1 MKTFN
6 KVISLVTAMVFV
18 LSMFAVPAFAVT
30 GKNELL
36 TAPDGEEK
44 LTVTYYSDEGLT
56 TPTTKVAPGGV
67 VYAKLTFNIPTS
79 TISSVDVNVAVENAT
94 ITDAVEI
101 LDLDGFARRKDSPQA
116 NSVAADGKS
125 ANIYIMLAD
134 GAKYNSPTNY
144 EDFGLAT
151 AAYMFLGDEV
161 KSFNAVAYKL
171 TAGETGNISFSV
183 VGGNTFP
190 GFGVGGLKVGVADM
204 DNGTFISSPFTVEDA
219 GVTIGGSEP
228 AKKKVSYSAAWTD
241 SSVTY
246 DESLDDEAL
255 KAAIKANLT
264 VKKLVDG
271 TPEST
276 EPAYELVMDRAAKTI
291 NVTITDTLLADEE
304 LAGGAEK
311 VFNLNFDYTA
321 KPDTYTLKSIKF
333 GEEDITGKTEFD
345 VDYTNYKT
353 LGDVANAI
361 TVTML
366 KNGTDEVPAALGSDY
381 VLNSKFVENANRST
395 LEIKFESL
403 DGTVKSRLDGTAAKT
418 FVANWKNTEVVWSN
432 ITKKYSPESFSFA
445 KSTVTEQAIKD
456 GIIITGDRKDG
467 FKNVEEGIKLT
478 EGVHYTVTV
487 PADLTKTGEVSVKF
501 NDIDNLKSVVHDFTK
516 TFEITEDE
524 ITWSD
529 YEASFKDVTTFTGKE
544 TDDYIKGNV
553 VVKALRRVNG
563 TPDTAKT
570 EISGYNV
577 AITRAEGDNA
587 SKAVITFGDGEHKDA
602 TVDDLTFTVQPN
614 YDTVIADMTK
624 TSFAEGA
631 TDEEILNAM
640 KVTAKKWFYGSDKP
654 ELAET
659 VTLERGSDYT
669 AVLEGNTVRISAAG
683 ADFNEVIGKTFTIVK
698 GAKATAVIAFTNAT
712 DNKINKGTALKG
724 KLSLDTTENI
734 YGGKITLS
742 TTKGEFDEFTINSN
756 CEIKNV
762 DKTVSGKYTFEFT
775 KKAGV
780 ASVSDIGTFT
790 INTDS
795 MNKDDEIRVEVESI
809 ALDTVGEGDFV
820 DVPSA
825 KGDAKTATVTETAPA
840 PTEAKLPDASF
851 DIKTLGALN
860 SVIDRFKEAVTLV
873 NTTDSSVVADAAALK
888 AAITIDETDLNNK
901 KLVIKDLTVPAS
913 STTAYTYE
921 LAVAVPGYTKAKVT
935 FTVTYNETTN
945 DYDVTGGTVGEGAKK
960 NTIYAGDNDSDN
972 TITATSVT
980 ANDYANLVAKFGE
993 AVTGNEAFDIYQN
1006 AETTIDRY
1014 DIMTMV
1020 WMFENY
1026 GMKLVS
1032 EAGIIAD

>member
-1 MKTFN
+1 MKNFN
-6 KVISLVTAMVFV
+6 KIISLITVAVLV
-18 LSMFAVPAFAVT
+18 LSMMAVPAFAATATT
-30 GKNELL
+30 G
-36 TAPDGEEK
+36 APVATGGEK
-44 LTVTYYSDEGLT
+44 IAVTYFSDSALSIPVTSVKTGDE
-56 TPTTKVAPGGV
+56 
-67 VYAKLTFNIPTS
+67 VYAKITVNIPTGTFRS
-79 TISSVDVNVAVENAT
+79 LNLNFAAENAT
-94 ITDAVEI
+94 IEENLNTFTAKNSSVMPIFELPAIGSQNTIAADKASANLSIAKKVTATDKYDSPTDWDEYE
-101 LDLDGFARRKDSPQA
+101 LDG
-116 NSVAADGKS
+116 
-125 ANIYIMLAD
+125 
-134 GAKYNSPTNY
+134 
-144 EDFGLAT
+144 AT
-151 AAYMFLGDEV
+151 APWYSNIEI
-161 KSFNAVAYKL
+161 KSFEANAYKL
-171 TAGETGNISFSV
+171 KVTGTTGNV
-183 VGGNTFP
+183 A
-190 GFGVGGLKVGVADM
+190 LKLSSSTSKLEIGEF
-204 DNGTFISSPFTVEDA
+204 NEGCIGTSFTVEDA

-246 DESLDDEAL
+246 DESLADDAL
-255 KAAIKANLT
+255 KAAMKANLT

-271 TPEST
+271 TPETT
-276 EPAYELVMDRAAKTI
+276 EPAYDFVIDKTAKTI
-291 NVTITDTLLADEE
+291 KVTITDTLLADEE
-304 LAGGAEK
+304 LADGAEK
-311 VFNLNFDYTA
+311 VFNLNFEYTA
-321 KPDTYTLKSIKF
+321 KPEDVYTLKSIKF
-333 GEEDITGKTEFD
+333 GAEDITGKTEFD
-345 VDYTNYKT
+345 VDYTNYKN
-353 LGDVANAI
+353 LGDIGNAI

-366 KNGTDEVPAALGSDY
+366 KNGTTDEVPAALGSDY
-381 VLNSKFVENANRST
+381 VTNVKNVANT
-395 LEIKFESL
+395 NQATVEIKFEGR
-403 DGTVKSRLDGTAAKT
+403 DGAISRLKHEAAKT
-418 FVANWKNTEVVWSN
+418 FVANWKNTEIVWSN
-432 ITKKYSPESFSFA
+432 VKVNFPDPFSFA
-445 KSTVTEQAIKD
+445 KSTVSEKVIKD
-456 GIIITGDRKDG
+456 SITVTGDRKDG
-467 FKNVEEGIKLT
+467 FKDVEEGIKLT
-478 EGVHYTVTV
+478 EGVHYTVEV
-487 PADLTKTGEVSVKF
+487 PADLKNGAEIIVKF
-501 NDIDNLKSVVHDFTK
+501 NDVNNLSTVSDVTK
-516 TFEITEDE
+516 FIEITEDE

-544 TDDYIKGNV
+544 TDDYIEGKV
-553 VVKALRRVNG
+553 VVKALRSVNG
-563 TPDTAKT
+563 TPDSAKT
-570 EISGYNV
+570 EISGYDV
-577 AITRAEGDNA
+577 AITRAEGDGA
-587 SKAVITFGDGEHKDA
+587 SKAVITFGDGEHKGA
-602 TVDDLTFTVQPN
+602 AVGDLTFTVQPN
-614 YDTVIADMTK
+614 YDTVIATMTK
-624 TSFAEGA
+624 NSFAEGA
-631 TDEEILNAM
+631 TEEEILNAL

-654 ELAET
+654 ELAVD
-659 VTLERGSDYT
+659 VTLERDSDYT
-669 AVLEGNTVRISAAG
+669 AVLEGNTVRISGAG
-683 ADFNEVIGKTFTIVK
+683 SEFNEVVGNTFTIVK

-712 DNKINKGTALKG
+712 DDKINKGTALKG

-795 MNKDDEIRVEVESI
+795 MNKDDEIKVEVESI
-809 ALDTVGEGDFV
+809 ALDTVGGGDFV

-825 KGDAKTATVTETAPA
+825 RGDAKTATVTETAPA

-860 SVIDRFKEAVTLV
+860 SVIDRFKDAVTLV

-901 KLVIKDLTVPAS
+901 KLVIKDLVVPAL

-935 FTVTYNETTN
+935 FTVTYNEATN
-945 DYDVTGGTVGEGAKK
+945 DYNVTGGTVGEGAKK

>member
-1 MKTFN
+1 MKNFN
-6 KVISLVTAMVFV
+6 KIISLITVAVLV
-18 LSMFAVPAFAVT
+18 LSMMAVPAFAATATT
-30 GKNELL
+30 G
-36 TAPDGEEK
+36 APVATGGEK
-44 LTVTYYSDEGLT
+44 IAVTYFSDSALSIPVTSVKTGDE
-56 TPTTKVAPGGV
+56 
-67 VYAKLTFNIPTS
+67 VYAKITVNIPTGTFRS
-79 TISSVDVNVAVENAT
+79 LNLNFAAENAT
-94 ITDAVEI
+94 IEENLNTFTAKNSSVMPIFELPAIGSQNTIAADKASANLSIAKKVTATDKYDSPTDWDEYE
-101 LDLDGFARRKDSPQA
+101 LDG
-116 NSVAADGKS
+116 
-125 ANIYIMLAD
+125 
-134 GAKYNSPTNY
+134 
-144 EDFGLAT
+144 AT
-151 AAYMFLGDEV
+151 APWYSNIEI
-161 KSFNAVAYKL
+161 KSFEANAYKL
-171 TAGETGNISFSV
+171 KVTGTTGNV
-183 VGGNTFP
+183 A
-190 GFGVGGLKVGVADM
+190 LKLSSSTSKLEIGEF
-204 DNGTFISSPFTVEDA
+204 NEGCIGTSFTVEDA

-255 KAAIKANLT
+255 KAAMKANLT

-276 EPAYELVMDRAAKTI
+276 NPVYEIVMDRAAKTI
-291 NVTITDTLLADEE
+291 KVTITDTLLADEE

-311 VFNLNFDYTA
+311 TFNLSFGYTA
-321 KPDTYTLKSIKF
+321 KPEDVYTLKSIKF
-333 GEEDITGKTEFD
+333 GAEDITGKTEFD

-403 DGTVKSRLDGTAAKT
+403 DGTVKSRLEGTAAKT
-418 FVANWKNTEVVWSN
+418 FVANWKDTEIVWSN

-487 PADLTKTGEVSVKF
+487 PADLTKTGEVIVTF

-570 EISGYNV
+570 DISGYNV
-577 AITRAEGDNA
+577 AITRAEGVGA

-659 VTLERGSDYT
+659 VTLERDSDYT

-795 MNKDDEIRVEVESI
+795 MNKDDEIRVEVESV
-809 ALDTVGEGDFV
+809 ALDTVGAGDFV

-860 SVIDRFKEAVTLV
+860 SVIDRFKAAVTLV
-873 NTTDSSVVADAAALK
+873 NTTDSSVVVDAAALK

-901 KLVIKDLTVPAS
+901 KLVIKDLTVPAL

-945 DYDVTGGTVGEGAKK
+945 NYDVTGGTVGEGAKK

>member
-1 MKTFN
+1 MKNFN
-6 KVISLVTAMVFV
+6 KIISLITVAVLV
-18 LSMFAVPAFAVT
+18 LSMMAVPAFAVT
-30 GKNELL
+30 AVNTIPTSLG
-36 TAPDGEEK
+36 GEK
-44 LTVTYYSDEGLT
+44 VAVTYYSDAALS
-56 TPTTKVAPGGV
+56 TPITSANKGDEI
-67 VYAKLTFNIPTS
+67 YAKVTLNIPTGTFS
-79 TISSVDVNVAVENAT
+79 KLQVALAAQNAT
-94 ITDAVEI
+94 IEQSLDTFTASKPAELSIFEYAAVGNEI
-101 LDLDGFARRKDSPQA
+101 SADKTSAKLFISKSTEGQFDSPKDA
-116 NSVAADGKS
+116 WADYEPDMTGPWYS
-125 ANIYIMLAD
+125 NVGIY
-134 GAKYNSPTNY
+134 
-144 EDFGLAT
+144 
-151 AAYMFLGDEV
+151 
-161 KSFNAVAYKL
+161 SFDVNAYKL
-171 TAGETGNISFSV
+171 TVTGDTGKVAFSRVSGGENVLEIGEFDV
-183 VGGNTFP
+183 
-190 GFGVGGLKVGVADM
+190 
-204 DNGTFISSPFTVEDA
+204 DNYTTVPTSFTVEDA

-246 DESLDDEAL
+246 DESLNDEAL
-255 KAAIKANLT
+255 KAAMKANLT

-276 EPAYELVMDRAAKTI
+276 EPVYELVMDRAAKTI

-304 LAGGAEK
+304 LADGAEK
-311 VFNLNFDYTA
+311 VFNLNFDYNA

-333 GEEDITGKTEFD
+333 GAEDITGKTEFD
-345 VDYTNYKT
+345 VDYTTYKN

-395 LEIKFESL
+395 LEIKFEGL
-403 DGTVKSRLDGTAAKT
+403 GGAISRLKNEAAKT
-418 FVANWKNTEVVWSN
+418 FVANWKNTEIVWSN

-487 PADLTKTGEVSVKF
+487 PTDLTKTGEVIVTF

-516 TFEITEDE
+516 TFEITDDV

-544 TDDYIKGNV
+544 TDDYIKGKV

-563 TPDTAKT
+563 TPDSEKT
-570 EISGYNV
+570 DISGYDV
-577 AITRAEGDNA
+577 AITRAEGSDA
-587 SKAVITFGDGEHKDA
+587 SKAVITFGDGEHKGA
-602 TVDDLTFTVQPN
+602 AVGDLTFTVQPN

-795 MNKDDEIRVEVESI
+795 MNKDDEIKVEVESI
-809 ALDTVGEGDFV
+809 ALDTVGGGDFV

-860 SVIDRFKEAVTLV
+860 SVIDRFKDAVTLV
-873 NTTDSSVVADAAALK
+873 NTTDSSVVADTAALK

-935 FTVTYNETTN
+935 FTVTYNGTSN

-1032 EAGIIAD
+1032 ESGIIAD

>member
-1 MKTFN
+1 MKNFN
-6 KVISLVTAMVFV
+6 KIISLITVAVLV
-18 LSMFAVPAFAVT
+18 LSMMAVPAFAVT
-30 GKNELL
+30 AAD
-36 TAPDGEEK
+36 TIPSATGEEK
-44 LTVTYYSDEGLT
+44 VTVTYYSDSTLLT
-56 TPTTKVAPGGV
+56 PVTTVKTGDE
-67 VYAKLTFNIPTS
+67 VYAKITVNIPTGTFRS
-79 TISSVDVNVAVENAT
+79 LDLNLAVENAT
-94 ITDAVEI
+94 IEEEIDSFETKNAESMPIFTRPALSGANAV
-101 LDLDGFARRKDSPQA
+101 S
-116 NSVAADGKS
+116 ADKMS
-125 ANIYIMLAD
+125 ANVSISKKVSATDKYESPSNWKKTD
-134 GAKYNSPTNY
+134 GATGPWYSNIGIVSF
-144 EDFGLAT
+144 EAT
-151 AAYMFLGDEV
+151 V
-161 KSFNAVAYKL
+161 YKL
-171 TAGETGNISFSV
+171 KVTGDTGN
-183 VGGNTFP
+183 
-190 GFGVGGLKVGVADM
+190 VAFKKSTAKTSKLYIGEFDEENM
-204 DNGTFISSPFTVEDA
+204 PTSFTVEDA

-246 DESLDDEAL
+246 DESLADDTL
-255 KAAIKANLT
+255 KAAMKANLT

-276 EPAYELVMDRAAKTI
+276 EPAYDFVIDKTAKTI
-291 NVTITDTLLADEE
+291 KVAITDTLLADEE

-311 VFNLNFDYTA
+311 TFNLSFGYTA
-321 KPDTYTLKSIKF
+321 KPEDVYTLKSIKF

-353 LGDVANAI
+353 KGDIANAI
-361 TVTML
+361 KVTML
-366 KNGTDEVPAALGSDY
+366 KNGTGEFPAALGSDY
-381 VLNSKFVENANRST
+381 VTNVKLVANT
-395 LEIKFESL
+395 NQATVEIKFESL
-403 DGTVKSRLDGTAAKT
+403 DGVVKSRLDGTAAKT
-418 FVANWKNTEVVWSN
+418 FVANWKNTEIVWSN
-432 ITKKYSPESFSFA
+432 VKVNFPDPFSFA
-445 KSTVTEQAIKD
+445 KSTVSEKVIKD
-456 GIIITGDRKDG
+456 SITVTGDRKDG
-467 FKNVEEGIKLT
+467 FKNVEEGIKLI
-478 EGVHYTVTV
+478 EGKHYTVEI
-487 PADLTKTGEVSVKF
+487 PADLKNGDEIIVKF
-501 NDIDNLKSVVHDFTK
+501 NDAVDNLSTVTDVTK
-516 TFEITEDE
+516 FIEITEDE

-529 YEASFKDVTTFTGKE
+529 YEASFKDVTGFEGKQ
-544 TDDYIKGNV
+544 TDDYIKGKV
-553 VVKALRRVNG
+553 VVKALRSVNDI
-563 TPDTAKT
+563 PDSAKT
-570 EISGYNV
+570 EISGYDV
-577 AITRAEGDNA
+577 AITRAEGVGA
-587 SKAVITFGDGEHKDA
+587 SKAVITFGDGEHKGA
-602 TVDDLTFTVQPN
+602 AVDDLTFTVQPN
-614 YDTVIADMTK
+614 YDTVLAEMTK
-624 TSFAEGA
+624 NSFAEGA
-631 TDEEILNAM
+631 TEEEILKAL
-640 KVTAKKWFYGSDKP
+640 KVTAKKWLHGSDKP

-669 AVLEGNTVRISAAG
+669 ADLEGNTVKITTAG
-683 ADFNEVIGKTFTIVK
+683 AQFGGVIGKTFTIVK

-795 MNKDDEIRVEVESI
+795 MNKDDEIKVEVESV
-809 ALDTVGEGDFV
+809 ALDTVGGGDFV

-860 SVIDRFKEAVTLV
+860 SVIGRFKDAVTLK

-901 KLVIKDLTVPAS
+901 KLVIKDLTVPAL

-935 FTVTYNETTN
+935 FTVTYNEATN

>member
-1 MKTFN
+1 MKSFN
-6 KVISLVTAMVFV
+6 KIISLITVAVLV
-18 LSMFAVPAFAVT
+18 LSMMAMPAFAVT
-30 GKNELL
+30 AVDTIPSATG
-36 TAPDGEEK
+36 GEK
-44 LTVTYYSDEGLT
+44 VTVTYYSDAALS
-56 TPTTKVAPGGV
+56 TPITSANKGDEIYAKVTLNIPGGMFR
-67 VYAKLTFNIPTS
+67 AFS
-79 TISSVDVNVAVENAT
+79 AAFVAENAT
-94 ITDAVEI
+94 IEQSLDTFTASKPAELSIFEYAAVGNGVATDKASAKVFI
-101 LDLDGFARRKDSPQA
+101 SKSISGVFDSPKDA
-116 NSVAADGKS
+116 WADYE
-125 ANIYIMLAD
+125 IYGVTGPWYSNVGI
-134 GAKYNSPTNY
+134 Y
-144 EDFGLAT
+144 
-151 AAYMFLGDEV
+151 
-161 KSFNAVAYKL
+161 SFDVNAYKL
-171 TAGETGNISFSV
+171 KVTGDTGKVALNLSESELHIGEFDEALTCDFI
-183 VGGNTFP
+183 NT
-190 GFGVGGLKVGVADM
+190 
-204 DNGTFISSPFTVEDA
+204 PFKYEDA

-276 EPAYELVMDRAAKTI
+276 NPVYEIVMDRAAKTI
-291 NVTITDTLLADEE
+291 KVTITDTLLADEE

-311 VFNLNFDYTA
+311 AFNLNFDYTA

-333 GEEDITGKTEFD
+333 GAEDITGKTEFD

-403 DGTVKSRLDGTAAKT
+403 DGTVKSSLDGTAAKT
-418 FVANWKNTEVVWSN
+418 FVANWKNTEIVWSN

-467 FKNVEEGIKLT
+467 FKDVEVGIKLT

-487 PADLTKTGEVSVKF
+487 PADLTKTGEVIVTF

-587 SKAVITFGDGEHKDA
+587 SKAVITFGDGEHKGA
-602 TVDDLTFTVQPN
+602 AVDDLTFTVQPN

-775 KKAGV
+775 KKAGA

-795 MNKDDEIRVEVESI
+795 MNKDDEIKVEVESV
-809 ALDTVGEGDFV
+809 ALDTVGAGDFV

-860 SVIDRFKEAVTLV
+860 SVIDRFKDAVTLV

-901 KLVIKDLTVPAS
+901 KLVIKDLTVPAL
-913 STTAYTYE
+913 STTAYNYE

-945 DYDVTGGTVGEGAKK
+945 NYDVTGGTVGEGAKK

>member
-1 MKTFN
+1 MKNFN
-6 KVISLVTAMVFV
+6 KIISLITVAVLV
-18 LSMFAVPAFAVT
+18 LSMMAVPAFAATATT
-30 GKNELL
+30 G
-36 TAPDGEEK
+36 APVATGGEK
-44 LTVTYYSDEGLT
+44 IAVTYFSDSALSIPVTSVKTGDE
-56 TPTTKVAPGGV
+56 
-67 VYAKLTFNIPTS
+67 VYAKITVNIPTGTFRS
-79 TISSVDVNVAVENAT
+79 LNLNFAVENAT
-94 ITDAVEI
+94 IEENLNTFTAKNSSVMPIFELPAIGSQNTIAADKASANLSIAKKVTATDKYDSPTDWDEYE
-101 LDLDGFARRKDSPQA
+101 LDG
-116 NSVAADGKS
+116 
-125 ANIYIMLAD
+125 
-134 GAKYNSPTNY
+134 
-144 EDFGLAT
+144 AT
-151 AAYMFLGDEV
+151 APWYSNIEI
-161 KSFNAVAYKL
+161 KSFEANAYKL
-171 TAGETGNISFSV
+171 KVTGTTGNV
-183 VGGNTFP
+183 A
-190 GFGVGGLKVGVADM
+190 LKLSSSTSKLEIGEF
-204 DNGTFISSPFTVEDA
+204 NEGCIGTSFTVEDA

-264 VKKLVDG
+264 VEKLVDG

-276 EPAYELVMDRAAKTI
+276 KPVYEIVMDRAAKTI
-291 NVTITDTLLADEE
+291 KVTITDTLLADEE
-304 LAGGAEK
+304 LADGAEK

-333 GEEDITGKTEFD
+333 GAEDITGKTEFD

-381 VLNSKFVENANRST
+381 KLNSKFVENANRST

-418 FVANWKNTEVVWSN
+418 FVANWKNTEIVWSN
-432 ITKKYSPESFSFA
+432 VKVNFPDPFSFA
-445 KSTVTEQAIKD
+445 KSTVSEKVIKD
-456 GIIITGDRKDG
+456 SITVTGDRKDG
-467 FKNVEEGIKLT
+467 FKDVEEGIKLT
-478 EGVHYTVTV
+478 EGVHYTVEV
-487 PADLTKTGEVSVKF
+487 PADLKNGAEIIVKF
-501 NDIDNLKSVVHDFTK
+501 DDAVDNLSTVSDVTK
-516 TFEITEDE
+516 FIEITEDE

-544 TDDYIKGNV
+544 TDDYIKGKV
-553 VVKALRRVNG
+553 VVKALRSVSG
-563 TPDTAKT
+563 TPDSAKT
-570 EISGYNV
+570 EISGYDV
-577 AITRAEGDNA
+577 EITRAEGVGA
-587 SKAVITFGDGEHKDA
+587 SKAVITFGDGEHKGA
-602 TVDDLTFTVQPN
+602 AVDDLTFTVQPE
-614 YDTVIADMTK
+614 YDTVIATMTK
-624 TSFAEGA
+624 NSFAEGA
-631 TDEEILNAM
+631 TDEEILNAL
-640 KVTAKKWFYGSDKP
+640 KVTAKKWLHGSDKP
-654 ELAET
+654 EMAED

-669 AVLEGNTVRISAAG
+669 AVLNGNTVEITAAG
-683 ADFNEVIGKTFTIVK
+683 SLFGGVIGKTFDIVK

-795 MNKDDEIRVEVESI
+795 MNKDDEIKVEVESV
-809 ALDTVGEGDFV
+809 ALDTVGGGDFV

-860 SVIDRFKEAVTLV
+860 SVIDRFKDAVTLV
-873 NTTDSSVVADAAALK
+873 NTTDSSVVVDAAALK

-901 KLVIKDLTVPAS
+901 KLVIKDLTVPAL

-935 FTVTYNETTN
+935 FTVTYNEATN

>member
-1 MKTFN
+1 MKSFN
-6 KVISLVTAMVFV
+6 KIISLITVAVLV
-18 LSMFAVPAFAVT
+18 LSMMAVPAFAATATT
-30 GKNELL
+30 GVPVA
-36 TAPDGEEK
+36 TGDEK
-44 LTVTYYSDEGLT
+44 IAVTYFSDSALS
-56 TPTTKVAPGGV
+56 TPVTSVKTGDE
-67 VYAKLTFNIPTS
+67 VYAKITVNIPTGTFRS
-79 TISSVDVNVAVENAT
+79 LNLNFAAENAT
-94 ITDAVEI
+94 IEENLNIFTA
-101 LDLDGFARRKDSPQA
+101 K
-116 NSVAADGKS
+116 NSSVMSIFELPAIGSQNTIAADKAS
-125 ANIYIMLAD
+125 ANLSI
-134 GAKYNSPTNY
+134 AKKATATDKYDSPTNWDEY
-144 EDFGLAT
+144 ELDGAT
-151 AAYMFLGDEV
+151 SPWYSNLEI
-161 KSFNAVAYKL
+161 KSFEANAYKL
-171 TAGETGNISFSV
+171 KVTGTTGNV
-183 VGGNTFP
+183 A
-190 GFGVGGLKVGVADM
+190 LKLSSSTSKLEIGEF
-204 DNGTFISSPFTVEDA
+204 NEGCIGTSFTVEDA

-246 DESLDDEAL
+246 DESLADDAL

-271 TPEST
+271 TPETT
-276 EPAYELVMDRAAKTI
+276 EPAYELDMDRAAKKVK
-291 NVTITDTLLADEE
+291 VTITDTLLADEE

-311 VFNLNFDYTA
+311 AFNLNFEYTA
-321 KPDTYTLKSIKF
+321 KPDVYTLKSIKF
-333 GEEDITGKTEFD
+333 GTEDITGKTEFD
-345 VDYTNYKT
+345 VDYTNYKN
-353 LGDVANAI
+353 LGDIGNAI

-366 KNGTDEVPAALGSDY
+366 KNGTTDEVPAALGSDY
-381 VLNSKFVENANRST
+381 VTNVKNVANT
-395 LEIKFESL
+395 NQATVEIKFESL
-403 DGTVKSRLDGTAAKT
+403 DGVVKSKLDGTPAKT
-418 FVANWKNTEVVWSN
+418 FVANWKNTEIVWSN
-432 ITKKYSPESFSFA
+432 VKVNFPDPFSFA
-445 KSTVTEQAIKD
+445 KSTVSEKVIKD
-456 GIIITGDRKDG
+456 SITVTGDRKDG
-467 FKNVEEGIKLT
+467 FKDVEEGIRLT
-478 EGVHYTVTV
+478 EGVHYTVEV
-487 PADLTKTGEVSVKF
+487 PADLKNGAEIIVKF
-501 NDIDNLKSVVHDFTK
+501 NDTVDNLSTVSDVTK
-516 TFEITEDE
+516 FIEITEDE

-529 YEASFKDVTTFTGKE
+529 YEASFKDVTGFEGKQ
-544 TDDYIKGNV
+544 TDDFIKSKV
-553 VVKALRRVNG
+553 VVKALRSVNG
-563 TPDTAKT
+563 TPDSAKT
-570 EISGYNV
+570 EISGYDV
-577 AITRAEGDNA
+577 EITRAEGVGA
-587 SKAVITFGDGEHKDA
+587 SKAVITFGDGEHKGA
-602 TVDDLTFTVQPN
+602 VVDDLTFTVQPE
-614 YDTVIADMTK
+614 YDTVIATMTK
-624 TSFAEGA
+624 NSFAEGA
-631 TDEEILNAM
+631 TEEEILNAL
-640 KVTAKKWFYGSDKP
+640 KVTAKKWLHGSDKP
-654 ELAET
+654 EMAET

-669 AVLEGNTVRISAAG
+669 AVLSGNTVEITTAG
-683 ADFNEVIGKTFTIVK
+683 AEFGGVIGKTFDIVK

-712 DNKINKGTALKG
+712 DDKINKGTALKG

-790 INTDS
+790 INTNS
-795 MNKDDEIRVEVESI
+795 MNKDDEIKVEVESI
-809 ALDTVGEGDFV
+809 ALDTVGGGDFV

-825 KGDAKTATVTETAPA
+825 RGDAKTATVTETAPA

-860 SVIDRFKEAVTLV
+860 SVIDRFKDAVTLV
-873 NTTDSSVVADAAALK
+873 NTTDSSVVVDAAALK
-888 AAITIDETDLNNK
+888 AAIAIDETDLNNK
-901 KLVIKDLTVPAS
+901 KLVIKDLVVPAL

-935 FTVTYNETTN
+935 FTVTYNEATN

>member
-1 MKTFN
+1 MKNFN
-6 KVISLVTAMVFV
+6 KIISLITVAVLV
-18 LSMFAVPAFAVT
+18 LSMMAVPAFAVT
-30 GKNELL
+30 AVNTIPTSLG
-36 TAPDGEEK
+36 GEK
-44 LTVTYYSDEGLT
+44 VAVTYYSDAALS
-56 TPTTKVAPGGV
+56 TPITSANKGDEI
-67 VYAKLTFNIPTS
+67 YAKVTLNIPTGTFS
-79 TISSVDVNVAVENAT
+79 KLQVALAAQNAT
-94 ITDAVEI
+94 IEQSLDTFTASKPAELSIFEYAAVGNEI
-101 LDLDGFARRKDSPQA
+101 SADKTSAKLFISKSTEGQFDSPKDA
-116 NSVAADGKS
+116 WADYEPDMTGPWYS
-125 ANIYIMLAD
+125 NVGIY
-134 GAKYNSPTNY
+134 
-144 EDFGLAT
+144 
-151 AAYMFLGDEV
+151 
-161 KSFNAVAYKL
+161 SFDVNAYKL
-171 TAGETGNISFSV
+171 TVTGDTGKVAFSRVSGGENVLEIGEFDV
-183 VGGNTFP
+183 
-190 GFGVGGLKVGVADM
+190 
-204 DNGTFISSPFTVEDA
+204 DNYTTVPTSFTVEDA

-304 LAGGAEK
+304 LADGAEK
-311 VFNLNFDYTA
+311 VFNLNFDYNA

-366 KNGTDEVPAALGSDY
+366 KNGTGEFPAALGSDY

-395 LEIKFESL
+395 LEIKFEGL
-403 DGTVKSRLDGTAAKT
+403 DGAISRLKNEAAKT
-418 FVANWKNTEVVWSN
+418 FVANWKNTEIVWSN
-432 ITKKYSPESFSFA
+432 VKVNAPDPFSFA
-445 KSTVTEQAIKD
+445 KSTVSEKVIKD
-456 GIIITGDRKDG
+456 SITVTGDRKDG

-487 PADLTKTGEVSVKF
+487 PADLKNGSEIIIKF
-501 NDIDNLKSVVHDFTK
+501 NDAVDNLSTVTDVTRFI
-516 TFEITEDE
+516 EIIDDE

-544 TDDYIKGNV
+544 TDDFIKSKV

-795 MNKDDEIRVEVESI
+795 MNKDDEIKVEVESI

-860 SVIDRFKEAVTLV
+860 SVIDRFKAAVTLV
-873 NTTDSSVVADAAALK
+873 NTTDSSVVVDAAALK

-901 KLVIKDLTVPAS
+901 KLVIKDLTVPAL

-945 DYDVTGGTVGEGAKK
+945 NYDVTGGTVGEGAKK

>member
-1 MKTFN
+1 MKNFN
-6 KVISLVTAMVFV
+6 KIISLITVAVLV
-18 LSMFAVPAFAVT
+18 LSMMAVPAFAATATT
-30 GKNELL
+30 G
-36 TAPDGEEK
+36 APVATGGEK
-44 LTVTYYSDEGLT
+44 IAVTYFSDSALSIPVTSVKTGDE
-56 TPTTKVAPGGV
+56 
-67 VYAKLTFNIPTS
+67 VYAKITVNIPTGTFRS
-79 TISSVDVNVAVENAT
+79 LNLNFAAENAT
-94 ITDAVEI
+94 IEENLNTFTA
-101 LDLDGFARRKDSPQA
+101 K
-116 NSVAADGKS
+116 NSSVMPIFELPAIGSQNTIAADKAS
-125 ANIYIMLAD
+125 ANLSI
-134 GAKYNSPTNY
+134 AKKATATDKYDSPTNWDEY
-144 EDFGLAT
+144 ELDGAT
-151 AAYMFLGDEV
+151 SPWYSNLEI
-161 KSFNAVAYKL
+161 KSFEANAYKL
-171 TAGETGNISFSV
+171 KVTGTTGNV
-183 VGGNTFP
+183 A
-190 GFGVGGLKVGVADM
+190 LKLSSSTSKLEIGEF
-204 DNGTFISSPFTVEDA
+204 NEGCIGTSFTVEDA
-219 GVTIGGSEP
+219 GVAIGGSEP

-255 KAAIKANLT
+255 KAAMKANLT

-276 EPAYELVMDRAAKTI
+276 NPVYEIVMDRAAKTI
-291 NVTITDTLLADEE
+291 KVTITDTLLADEE

-311 VFNLNFDYTA
+311 TFNLNFDYTA

-333 GEEDITGKTEFD
+333 GAEDITGKTEFD

-366 KNGTDEVPAALGSDY
+366 KNGTTDEVPAALGSDY
-381 VLNSKFVENANRST
+381 KLNSKFVENANRST

-403 DGTVKSRLDGTAAKT
+403 DGTVKSRLDGTPAKT
-418 FVANWKNTEVVWSN
+418 FVANWKNTEIVWSN
-432 ITKKYSPESFSFA
+432 VKVNFPDPFSFA
-445 KSTVTEQAIKD
+445 KSTVSEKVIKD
-456 GIIITGDRKDG
+456 SITVTGDRKDG

-478 EGVHYTVTV
+478 EGVHYTVEV
-487 PADLTKTGEVSVKF
+487 PADLKNGAEIIVKF
-501 NDIDNLKSVVHDFTK
+501 NDAVDNLSTVSDVTK
-516 TFEITEDE
+516 FIEITEDE
-524 ITWSD
+524 ITWSG

-544 TDDYIKGNV
+544 TDDYIKGKV
-553 VVKALRRVNG
+553 VVKALRSVNG
-563 TPDTAKT
+563 TPDSAKT

-577 AITRAEGDNA
+577 AITRAEGVGA

-602 TVDDLTFTVQPN
+602 AVDDLTFTVQPN

-624 TSFAEGA
+624 NSFAEDA
-631 TDEEILNAM
+631 TEKDILNAL

-659 VTLERGSDYT
+659 VTLERDSDYT

-775 KKAGV
+775 KRAGV

-795 MNKDDEIRVEVESI
+795 MNKDDEIKVEVEFI
-809 ALDTVGEGDFV
+809 ALDTVGGGDFV
-820 DVPSA
+820 DLPSA

-860 SVIDRFKEAVTLV
+860 SVIDRFKDAVTLV

-901 KLVIKDLTVPAS
+901 KLVIKDLTVPAL

-935 FTVTYNETTN
+935 FTVTYNEATN

-972 TITATSVT
+972 KITATSVT